1 MLGMSLL
8 VLLTEILIAICFGMR
23 HRRKTKLEAAEDG
36 VPEADMDTQLDGY

>member
-8 VLLTEILIAICFGMR
+8 VLLTEILIAIGFGIR
-23 HRRKTKLEAAEDG
+23 HRRKAKLEVTEDG